1 MERIESNFQRELFH
15 FKKLQL
21 REVRRMKEKSKPKQS
36 LWDDSHRLWPLPRL
50 PWTMK
55 QTWND
60 LLFAHYPIKM
70 EVLQKLVPE
79 VLPLDSY
86 NGMCWIGIVPFHMTG
101 IRLRGMSPVPGT
113 DRFPELNVRTYVTVA
128 GKPGVYFFSLDAA
141 NRLAVEVAKKIYH
154 LPYVYADMKVNR
166 NGEGIHY
173 ESRRRSSLDAQFI
186 GEYRPISKPYYAA
199 KGSFDEWIT
208 ERYCLYTL
216 NNKGIPLRC
225 DILHQPWVLQDAEAE
240 ISHNT
245 MLSSQGIQV
254 ESEKPILHFSK
265 TIDVRM
271 WPLVRAE

>member
-1 MERIESNFQRELFH
+1 
-15 FKKLQL
+15 
-21 REVRRMKEKSKPKQS
+21 MKEKSKPKQS

-70 EVLQKLVPE
+70 EVLKKLVPE

-186 GEYRPISKPYYAA
+186 GEYRPISEPYYAI

-216 NNKGIPLRC
+216 NNKGFPLRC
-225 DILHQPWVLQDAEAE
+225 DILHKPWVLQDAEAE